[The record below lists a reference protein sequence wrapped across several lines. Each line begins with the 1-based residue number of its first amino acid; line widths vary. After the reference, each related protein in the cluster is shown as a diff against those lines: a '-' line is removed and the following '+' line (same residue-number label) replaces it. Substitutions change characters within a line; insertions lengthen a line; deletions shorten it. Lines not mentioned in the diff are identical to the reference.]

1 MKGYDIMDNFKK
13 KFEELIKNHDNTVVF
28 NDFLAYSVDQFRI
41 DYHQPHFHKE
51 GYTKQEYKIFYEL
64 FEQMILS
71 TNNKLNQ
78 GKQWYDMLG
87 HFYEDVVQSKWKA
100 GDKSQF
106 FTPVSV
112 VEALAELTVPKTV
125 SEDKVLTAYDSSC
138 GSSRTLLAY
147 HVRRPFDILVGGDL
161 DHTSCLMSVV
171 NFVLHGCKGVIINT
185 NSLSGEFFGAWK
197 VNEFVDLGLPFTVEY
212 MLDTDNLYRFI
223 GEGLRNRAEE
233 KVVELN
239 PTGKETV
246 QTTLI

>member
-125 SEDKVLTAYDSSC
+125 SEDKVLTAYDSAC

-147 HVRRPFDILVGGDL
+147 HVRRPFDI
-161 DHTSCLMSVV
+161 
-171 NFVLHGCKGVIINT
+171 
-185 NSLSGEFFGAWK
+185 AWK

-233 KVVELN
+233 KIVELN